1 MKRNLRWILVSILVF
16 SLSFSFLLSE
26 TKGLTEVDLM
36 IIDGTIITMDGERRV
51 IEDGALAISGD
62 RIVDVGLTGELQS
75 KYRPKRT
82 INAKNKVVMPG
93 LIDGHGHSGHTL
105 VKTMGMGRARG
116 WWEACERI
124 YAEGSD
130 EDFWRADALLAA
142 LERLKFGVTCG
153 ITYFGGGD
161 SIMRTDDPKYG
172 DLHLAAVK
180 KVGIREFLA
189 VGPRRPPFPRKF
201 SHWDGENRQDV
212 LVSFEQQLKTCK
224 ILIERWHGEA
234 NGRLNL
240 CMMFPVHH
248 SERDTP
254 TAAELE
260 KMKHQANAVRDL
272 TKKYGLLFTQDGHTS
287 TTIKFAHEELGI
299 LGPDSLLSHCTEIT
313 DEEIQ
318 ICKANDIKVIHNPS
332 ANYSIRGR
340 CPVTELL
347 DAGVTVML
355 GSDATGPDRS
365 YDMFRHMFQC
375 MRYHRFHFRDANV
388 LPAGKVLEMVTID
401 AARALGLEDEIG
413 SLESGKKADVI
424 LIDMFKPHLVPANMP
439 VHRVAY
445 FANGNDVDTVIVDGQ
460 ILMENRKVN
469 TVNEAEV
476 IELAEKAIADAIKR
490 TNLQHLLTLPERFW
504 GVSNGAPQLEKRVTE
519 AEANTITNG
528 VLKIWNKADFSKA
541 HDLYAPGYVR
551 HHPTP
556 SANVS
561 FEDFKNTVIALH
573 DSFPDCSFTFN
584 DTLIEDDKIIV
595 FATFTGT
602 NTGPLEELPPTGKK
616 ASVSGVYVFRIAE
629 GKIAE
634 EWTYFNLL
642 SYYQQLGFTLA
653 PPSPSNPRE

>member
-1 MKRNLRWILVSILVF
+1 MRKIIRWISISILVF
-16 SLSFSFLLSE
+16 SLPTQVIMAE
-26 TKGLTEVDLM
+26 KKGATSVDLM
-36 IIDGTIITMDGERRV
+36 IINGTLITMDGERRV
-51 IEDGALAISGD
+51 IEDGALAITGD
-62 RIVDVGLTGELQS
+62 RIVDVGITRDLQS
-75 KYRPKRT
+75 KYQPKRT

-93 LIDGHGHSGHTL
+93 LVDGHGHSGHTL
-105 VKTMGMGRARG
+105 VKTMGMGRPQG

-130 EDFWRADALLAA
+130 EEFWRADALLAA

-161 SIMRTDDPKYG
+161 SVMRTDDPKYG
-172 DLHLAAVK
+172 DLHLAAVE

-201 SHWDGENRQDV
+201 AHWEGGSRRDV
-212 LVSFEQQLKTCK
+212 LVSFEQQLETCEA
-224 ILIERWHGEA
+224 LIKRWHGKA
-234 NGRLNL
+234 DGKLNI

-248 SERDTP
+248 SELDSL
-254 TAAELE
+254 TANELE
-260 KMKHQANAVRDL
+260 EMKHQANAVRAL
-272 TKKYGLLFTQDGHTS
+272 TEKYRLLFTQDGHTQ

-313 DEEIQ
+313 EEEIQ
-318 ICKANDIKVIHNPS
+318 ILKANDIKIVHNPS

-401 AARALGLEDEIG
+401 AARALGFEDDLG

-439 VHRVAY
+439 VYRVAY
-445 FANGNDVDTVIVDGQ
+445 FANGNDVDTVIINGEV
-460 ILMENRKVN
+460 LMENRQVK
-469 TVNEAEV
+469 TVNEGEV
-476 IELAEKAIADAIKR
+476 IKLAEKAIADAIKR

-504 GVSNGAPQLEKRVTE
+504 GVTKGLPQ
-519 AEANTITNG
+519 
-528 VLKIWNKADFSKA
+528 
-541 HDLYAPGYVR
+541 
-551 HHPTP
+551 
-556 SANVS
+556 
-561 FEDFKNTVIALH
+561 
-573 DSFPDCSFTFN
+573 
-584 DTLIEDDKIIV
+584 
-595 FATFTGT
+595 
-602 NTGPLEELPPTGKK
+602 
-616 ASVSGVYVFRIAE
+616 
-629 GKIAE
+629 
-634 EWTYFNLL
+634 
-642 SYYQQLGFTLA
+642 
-653 PPSPSNPRE
+653 